1 MASTRP
7 RAALGVF
14 VAGLVGCF
22 VALHAAPAAAGGL
35 YFSDRGVRPL
45 GRGGAFVA
53 GADDL
58 GAISYNPAGLIDA
71 GSQFLIDASWLH
83 FTSDYTRQMLI
94 HQSDPNTG
102 EVTGTSVRTFPTV
115 QGAAPVLPIPTLA
128 LSFQPD
134 PRVVLAAGLW
144 APYAAI
150 TTYPDVL
157 EGKPA
162 PQRYSLVTL
171 DGSALAILGGYAA
184 FAPTEDLRLGAGVEM
199 LTGNFVSSLAFSGC
213 VPDRFFCAPE
223 QEEWDVAAEMEV
235 GPIFAPSGRFGAIWR
250 FLPEFRAGAAFSLPF
265 WVRAPATIRTRL
277 PSTPVF
283 ERASQQGEDA
293 DVAFDLP
300 WTLKAGVEAR
310 AIEDL
315 RVEVGFGME
324 HWSMHDSINVTPK
337 GIALRNIAGFPETY
351 YIPPVTLPRAFEDS
365 ISVRAGGEYA
375 FELGGYALEGR
386 AGLSYETSA
395 VPPAYL
401 SVLTLDSPK
410 VTAALGGSLH
420 IGDFRLDAVYAHV
433 FAFDVDVAPAD
444 ARIPQVS
451 PVRAN
456 AAESPYYI
464 NGGQYSLRADVLG
477 VGLTYQIDPP
487 EPFPVADPAEP
498 NKEQERP

>member
-1 MASTRP
+1 MSLRKLASAGLAA
-7 RAALGVF
+7 AAL
-14 VAGLVGCF
+14 ASL
-22 VALHAAPAAAGGL
+22 APSAHAGGL

-45 GRGGAFVA
+45 GRAGAFVA

-58 GAISYNPAGLIDA
+58 GAISYNPAGILDA
-71 GSQFLIDASWLH
+71 GSQLLIDASWLH
-83 FTSDYTRQMLI
+83 FTSDYTRQMLVY
-94 HQSDPNTG
+94 QSDPNTG
-102 EVTGTSVRTFPTV
+102 EITGSSVRTFPTV

-134 PRVVLAAGLW
+134 PKVVLALGLW

-162 PQRYSLVTL
+162 PQRYSLITL

-223 QEEWDVAAEMEV
+223 QSEWDVAAEMEV
-235 GPIFAPSGRFGAIWR
+235 GPIFAPSGRVGAIWR
-250 FLPEFRAGAAFSLPF
+250 FLPDFRAGAAFSLPF

-277 PSTPVF
+277 PATPVF
-283 ERASQQGEDA
+283 ERASQEGDEA

-300 WTLKAGVEAR
+300 WTLKAGIEGRAVEN
-310 AIEDL
+310 L
-315 RVEVGFGME
+315 RVELGFGLE
-324 HWSMHDSINVTPK
+324 HWSMHDSIDVEPN
-337 GIALRNIAGFPETY
+337 GIALKNIAGFPKTY
-351 YIPPVTLPRAFEDS
+351 YIPPVSLPRNFEDA
-365 ISVRAGGEYA
+365 ISVRLGGEYA
-375 FELGGYALEGR
+375 FELGGYGLEVRTGV
-386 AGLSYETSA
+386 SYETSA

-420 IGDFRLDAVYAHV
+420 IGKFRFDAVYAHL
-433 FAFDVDVAPAD
+433 FATDVDVAPKD

-456 AAESPYYI
+456 AAETPYYI

-487 EPFPVADPAEP
+487 EPFPQDPSEPAAEGGNEK
-498 NKEQERP
+498 NKERP